1 MIKVVKDFLP
11 QTLFKFMK
19 DYVEDEKVSWKWQD
33 NSTYHKDT
41 ATVKADGKFKFGK
54 TIYTHPALNPDNKE
68 FINEKYMSIF
78 GVFVDFQNEHQ
89 SHKTE
94 HLIKMKLNLYPN
106 EGKQVQHGT
115 HKDIYSAHI
124 PLSPKHMTRMGED
137 VLDKTTLTSVFNF
150 HTCNGYNCIGKE
162 KIPSVANQ
170 IVIFNQTEHYGVTQS
185 DISRRIVFNMNVSVN
200 EKTNK

>member
-1 MIKVVKDFLP
+1 MIKVVKAFLP

-106 EGKQVQHGT
+106 EGKQVQHGI
-115 HKDIYSAHI
+115 HKDIYSAH
-124 PLSPKHMTRMGED
+124 MGDE
-137 VLDKTTLTSVFNF
+137 VLDRTTLTSVFNF
-150 HTCNGYNCIGKE
+150 HTCNGYTCIGKE

>member
-1 MIKVVKDFLP
+1 MIDRIKVVNNFLP
-11 QTLFKFMK
+11 DHTFK
-19 DYVEDEKVSWKWQD
+19 DLLQVVESEQFYWRWQNHSTPGD
-33 NSTYHKDT
+33 N
-41 ATVKADGKFKFGK
+41 KFKFGK
-54 TIYTHPALNPDNKE
+54 VIFTDSSLSGEKGYVDN
-68 FINEKYMSIF
+68 NLMPL
-78 GVFVDFQNEHQ
+78 FQVLVEYQ
-89 SHKTE
+89 IAEDTKTYNTQK
-94 HLIKMKLNLYPN
+94 LLKMKLNLYPN

-150 HTCNGYNCIGKE
+150 HTCNGYTCIGKE

-185 DISRRIVFNMNVSVN
+185 DIPRRIVFNMNVSIN

>member
-33 NSTYHKDT
+33 NSTYHKEK

-150 HTCNGYNCIGKE
+150 HTCNGYTCIGKE

>member
-115 HKDIYSAHI
+115 HKDIVDKDSN
-124 PLSPKHMTRMGED
+124 D
-137 VLDKTTLTSVFNF
+137 VDSVITTSVFNF
-150 HTCNGYNCIGKE
+150 HTSNGYTCIGKE
-162 KIPSVANQ
+162 KVPSVANQ
-170 IVIFNQTEHYGVTQS
+170 IVIFNQQEHYGVTQS
-185 DISRRIVFNMNVSVN
+185 DIPRRIVLN
-200 EKTNK
+200 TNIRNDR

>member
-11 QTLFKFMK
+11 QPLFKFMK
-19 DYVEDEKVSWKWQD
+19 DFVEDEKVSWKWQD

-41 ATVKADGKFKFGK
+41 AAVKADKMFKFGK

-150 HTCNGYNCIGKE
+150 HTCNGYTCIGKE

-185 DISRRIVFNMNVSVN
+185 DIPRRIVFNMNVSIN

>member
-115 HKDIYSAHI
+115 HKDIYSAHM
-124 PLSPKHMTRMGED
+124 SDE
-137 VLDKTTLTSVFNF
+137 VLDRTTLTSVFNF
-150 HTCNGYNCIGKE
+150 HTSNGYTCIGKE
-162 KIPSVANQ
+162 KVPSVANQ

>member
-1 MIKVVKDFLP
+1 MNIYILKSSLCCKK
-11 QTLFKFMK
+11 LFWL
-19 DYVEDEKVSWKWQD
+19 S
-33 NSTYHKDT
+33 
-41 ATVKADGKFKFGK
+41 
-54 TIYTHPALNPDNKE
+54 

-89 SHKTE
+89 KQKTE

-150 HTCNGYNCIGKE
+150 HTCNGYTCIGKE

-185 DISRRIVFNMNVSVN
+185 DIPRRIVFNMNVSIN